1 MRVVLGVGAG
11 IAAYKVCELLRLLTE
26 SGHQVRVI
34 PTPESLHFVG
44 AATWE
49 ALSGQPVSTSPWEQ
63 VPQVPHVRLG
73 QEADLVLV
81 APATADLLARA
92 ATGLAPDLL
101 SNVLLT
107 ARCPV
112 MFVPAMHTE
121 MWQHPATVANVA
133 TLRSRGAIV
142 LEPASGRLTGADSG
156 PGRLP
161 EPAQIFLT
169 AKRVLKRGSAAL
181 TPDLAGRRV
190 AVSAGGTREEID
202 PVRFIGN
209 WSSGLQGYA
218 LATTAAARGADVTLV
233 AANTGLADPAGV
245 TVVQVRSACELREA
259 MLAAASGADAIVMA
273 AAVADY
279 RPSVRSDTKLKK
291 NASSPVPIE
300 LTENP
305 DILRELSTDRRRAG
319 QVVVGFA
326 AETGDLIANGRAKL
340 AAKGC
345 DLLVINQVGDGLAFG
360 TADNA
365 AEILATDGQHT
376 SVPRGPKEQLA
387 DEIWDLVAGRLGL
400 SWPPLNFGEVQFRG
414 RVPTW
419 PVACSLLSQS
429 LKAIPTRSPTRS
441 VTPSSTR

>member
-1 MRVVLGVGAG
+1 MRVVLGIGAG

-26 SGHQVRVI
+26 SGHQVQVV
-34 PTPESLHFVG
+34 PTPDSLHFVG

-49 ALSGQPVSTSPWEQ
+49 ALSGHPVSTSAWEQ
-63 VPQVPHVRLG
+63 VFEVQHVRLG
-73 QEADLVLV
+73 QQADLVLV

-101 SNVLLT
+101 TNVLLT

-121 MWQHPATVANVA
+121 MWQHPATAANVA

-169 AKRVLKRGSAAL
+169 VKRVLNRGSAAL
-181 TPDLAGRRV
+181 TPDLAGRAV

-209 WSSGLQGYA
+209 WSSGRQGYA
-218 LATTAAARGADVTLV
+218 LATVAAARGARVTLV
-233 AANTGLADPAGV
+233 AANTGLPDPAGV
-245 TVVQVRSACELREA
+245 TVVQVRSARQLREA
-259 MLAAASGADAIVMA
+259 MLAAAPDADAIVMA

-279 RPSVRSDTKLKK
+279 RPSVRSEVKLKK
-291 NASSPVPIE
+291 NAGSAGPIE

-305 DILRELSTDRRRAG
+305 DILRELSRDRRRAG
-319 QVVVGFA
+319 QVIVGFG

-345 DLLVINQVGDGLAFG
+345 DLIVMNQVGDGRAFG
-360 TADNA
+360 TEDNA
-365 AEILATDGQHT
+365 AEILASDGRADFGAARAQGT
-376 SVPRGPKEQLA
+376 ARRCDLGPCRGQARVSRCVANPGSRAA
-387 DEIWDLVAGRLGL
+387 DR
-400 SWPPLNFGEVQFRG
+400 P
-414 RVPTW
+414 
-419 PVACSLLSQS
+419 
-429 LKAIPTRSPTRS
+429 
-441 VTPSSTR
+441 